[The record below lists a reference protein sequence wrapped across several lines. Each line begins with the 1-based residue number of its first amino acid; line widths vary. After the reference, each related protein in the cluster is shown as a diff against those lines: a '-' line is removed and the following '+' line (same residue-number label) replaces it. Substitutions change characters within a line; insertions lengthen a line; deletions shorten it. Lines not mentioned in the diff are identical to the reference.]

1 MDKNKPIYITRNK
14 PESTSFIKSKTGKVV
29 GLFLAGTVAVSGY
42 IYLQENEDKQDGQN
56 ANGSGGGGG
65 GSGYHSYSSGSSAK
79 SSSGEGISSGSTA
92 KGGIGSSAVGGG
104 E

>member
-1 MDKNKPIYITRNK
+1 MSKNKPIYVTRNK
-14 PESTSFIKSKTGKVV
+14 QQSSSFIKSKTGKVV

-42 IYLQENEDKQDGQN
+42 VWLKEQEDKQDGQN
-56 ANGSGGGGG
+56 AHSSGGG
-65 GSGYHSYSSGSSAK
+65 GSGYHSYSAGSNAKGSG
-79 SSSGEGISSGSTA
+79 GEGISSGGAA

>member
-1 MDKNKPIYITRNK
+1 MDKDKPIYITRNK
-14 PESTSFIKSKTGKVV
+14 QQSSSFFKSKTGKVV

-42 IYLQENEDKQDGQN
+42 IWLIEQEDKQDGQT
-56 ANGSGGGGG
+56 ASGA
-65 GSGYHSYSSGSSAK
+65 GSGYHSYSTDSSAK
-79 SSSGEGISSGSTA
+79 GASTEGISSGSAA